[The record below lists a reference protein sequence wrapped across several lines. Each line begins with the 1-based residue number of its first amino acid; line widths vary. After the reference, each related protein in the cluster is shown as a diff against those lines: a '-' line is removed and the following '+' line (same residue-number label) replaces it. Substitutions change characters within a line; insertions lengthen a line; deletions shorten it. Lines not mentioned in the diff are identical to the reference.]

1 MSKLVT
7 DECITSLVE
16 NHIGKENISDIG
28 GGTLTGAISELGTK
42 YIIKS
47 SGSNGMVYEKYNNGK
62 IEMYGSKELTTSIK
76 NQDGALY
83 FSDRLI
89 IYPPKVIK
97 EVEYIGVSI
106 VSDCGAWAVLAPE
119 SISNKND
126 RVVFWAYAAS
136 QYLNNVTLKVGFHII
151 GSGSILN

>member
-1 MSKLVT
+1 
-7 DECITSLVE
+7 
-16 NHIGKENISDIG
+16 
-28 GGTLTGAISELGTK
+28 
-42 YIIKS
+42 
-47 SGSNGMVYEKYNNGK
+47 MVYEKYKGGK
-62 IEMYGSKELTTSIK
+62 IEMYGSKEIVTTII

-119 SISNKND
+119 SISNRND
-126 RVVFWAYAAS
+126 KIVFWAYTAS
-136 QYLNNVTLKVGFHII
+136 QYSGNVTLKCNFHII